1 MSMGISYSVEA
12 DPETTAKAMLRERP
26 ISLKHSKAI
35 ARAIS
40 GRTVE
45 EAREYLEDVTAGEQ
59 SVPFKQHNSGVG
71 HRGDIDGW
79 DAGRYPEKAAE
90 AFLSLLGNVSNNAE
104 QAGHEPDSMEIAHV
118 AAHKVGERQGR
129 KPRAFGRASPWNT
142 TEVDVELIVEVPE
155 EGDA

>member
-1 MSMGISYSVEA
+1 MGISYSVEA
-12 DPETTAKAMLRERP
+12 DPETTAKGMLRERP
-26 ISLKHSKAI
+26 MSLKHSKAI
-35 ARAIS
+35 ARAIK
-40 GRTVE
+40 GQTVE
-45 EAREYLEDVTAGEQ
+45 EAQEYLEDVTAEEQ

-79 DAGRYPEKAAE
+79 DAGRYPEKAAK

-104 QAGHEPDSMEIAHV
+104 QAGHVPEEMEIAHV
-118 AAHKVGERQGR
+118 AAHKVGEREGR

-142 TEVDVELIVEVPE
+142 TEVDVELIVEAPE